1 MIDLIIKDEQIGE
14 DKINGTSDS
23 LSIMLTG
30 GQMKQILRE
39 KDAQLLAKQKFQQ
52 ETENQI
58 KGLEQD
64 RDELR

>member
-14 DKINGTSDS
+14 DKINGTSNS